1 MAKMGIS
8 DILSYRS
15 GTHQV
20 KVLEDH
26 SDLLSRLSQFLCWK
40 IREDLS
46 VYGDGSARRSLKQV
60 DASHQ
65 CGFSGSGE
73 SDDTED
79 LTTPDMECDIR
90 DRMDFFRTGIKR
102 LCNMV

>member
-1 MAKMGIS
+1 M
-8 DILSYRS
+8 
-15 GTHQV
+15 
-20 KVLEDH
+20 LEDH
-26 SDLLSRLSQFLCWK
+26 SDLLSRFPEFFRRK
-40 IREDLS
+40 IRENFS
-46 VYGDGSARRSLKQV
+46 VNRDGSARRSFQSV
-60 DASHQ
+60 DTSHQ
-65 CGFSGSGE
+65 CGFSGTGE